1 MVLGRKGLV
10 MKIRELIEVL
20 QGYDQDLEIV
30 AVNYD
35 YRYDDKNECIEVTDA
50 QYFEPVIE
58 FWDERNKDLVQI
70 NHGDLISG

>member
-1 MVLGRKGLV
+1 
-10 MKIRELIEVL
+10 MKIRELIEIL
-20 QGYDQDLEIV
+20 QGYNQDLEIV

-35 YRYDDKNECIEVTDA
+35 YIYDNENECIEVTDV

-58 FWDERNKDLVQI
+58 FWDDRDEDLVQI